1 MYGHLLRT
9 FLATT
14 GHLPMHVS
22 VHDLDGVKHGF
33 LYLRVT
39 RKKII
44 NKAKIFD
51 FLIFFRGC
59 ASMGAL
65 GAPIGL
71 NLYWNQVPR

>member
-14 GHLPMHVS
+14 GHLPLHVS

-39 RKKII
+39 RKK
-44 NKAKIFD
+44 N
-51 FLIFFRGC
+51 
-59 ASMGAL
+59 
-65 GAPIGL
+65 
-71 NLYWNQVPR
+71 